1 MKPKLYE
8 TIHIQQYETIK
19 ILDEKYI
26 ISLLDLIKL
35 YETVKFL
42 DVNI

>member
-8 TIHIQQYETIK
+8 TIHIQQYETIQF
-19 ILDEKYI
+19 LDEKYT
-26 ISLLDLIKL
+26 ISLPDLIKL